1 MTKINHTTAI
11 HGGEATLPQAK
22 PVTTPI
28 YTSATYK
35 FDSTDE
41 LKSYLRGDLEAF
53 HYARYANPTTR
64 TAELKLAALEGA
76 EDAILV
82 SSGMA
87 ALSTTFLSLLKAGQ
101 HILFTSDVYR
111 PTAELLAGFL
121 AKFGIE
127 SDRVDID
134 DMDAIEAAI
143 RPGATKVI
151 FSELTTNPHTRVVD
165 FERLVAIKKKAR
177 ARLVIDATFA
187 TPYNARP
194 LELGA
199 DIVVHSVTKYLGGH
213 NDVVAG
219 AILSRAAM
227 ADAIREQRALL
238 GCIVDANVAYQ
249 IIRGLKTFVMRM
261 ERHNANALRVAQ
273 WLEAHPRVQRV
284 FYPFLESHP
293 DYARATTIL
302 RGGGGVV
309 SFLVDG
315 DKDATSAVIDGL
327 SLIAH
332 SASLGGVE
340 SLAHQP
346 AVFSHSDMSPEA
358 RKNVGILD
366 NLIRVSVGLEQVED
380 IIADLERALAPRA

>member
-1 MTKINHTTAI
+1 MTKLNQTTAI
-11 HGGEATLPQAK
+11 HGGEGTLPQAK
-22 PVTTPI
+22 PVTQAI

-41 LKSYLRGDLEAF
+41 LKAYLRGDLESF

-64 TAELKLAALEGA
+64 SAELKLAALEGA
-76 EDAILV
+76 DEAILV

-87 ALSTTFLSLLKAGQ
+87 ALSTTFLSLLKTGQ
-101 HILFTSDVYR
+101 HVIFTSDVYR

-121 AKFGIE
+121 GKFGVE
-127 SDRVDID
+127 SDRVDIND
-134 DMDAIEAAI
+134 IEAVEAAI
-143 RPGATKVI
+143 RPGETKVI
-151 FSELTTNPHTRVVD
+151 FTELTTNPHTRVVD

-177 ARLVIDATFA
+177 ARLVVDATFA

-194 LELGA
+194 LALGA

-219 AILSRAAM
+219 VIASRAGI
-227 ADAIREQRALL
+227 ADAIRDQRALL
-238 GCIVDANVAYQ
+238 GCSLDANSSYQ
-249 IIRGLKTFVMRM
+249 IIRGLKTFVLRM
-261 ERHNANALRVAQ
+261 ERHNENALHVAK
-273 WLEAHPRVQRV
+273 WLEAHPRVTRV

-293 DYARATTIL
+293 DYERATTIL

-309 SFLVDG
+309 SFLFDG
-315 DKDATSAVIDGL
+315 DKDATSTVIDNL
-327 SLIAH
+327 DMIAH

-346 AVFSHSDMSPEA
+346 CVFSYSDMSAEA
-358 RKNVGILD
+358 RQEIGIFD
-366 NLIRVSVGLEQVED
+366 NLIRLSVGLEQVED
-380 IIADLERALAPRA
+380 ILADLERALAAP